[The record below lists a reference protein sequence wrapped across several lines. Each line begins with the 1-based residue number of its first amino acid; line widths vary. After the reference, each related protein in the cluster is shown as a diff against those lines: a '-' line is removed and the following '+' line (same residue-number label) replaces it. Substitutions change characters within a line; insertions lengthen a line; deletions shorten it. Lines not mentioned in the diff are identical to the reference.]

1 MNSQK
6 TILLVEDD
14 EDDQIL
20 FMIALKSITNAKL
33 FDVANNGKEALE
45 KLRKSEVLPT
55 MIIMDI
61 NMPVMDGIECLSQIT
76 KDPRINSV
84 PVVILSSS
92 IEGRQR
98 VRELGATAFIIKQN
112 STISLQ
118 EELKHIL
125 ESE

>member
-20 FMIALKSITNAKL
+20 FMIALKSIANAKL

-61 NMPVMDGIECLSQIT
+61 NMPVMDGIECLSQII

-92 IEGRQR
+92 IDGRQR